1 MTKTT
6 WIAAIGAATLG
17 LSALTTLG
25 AQDAPPEVPGAVDP
39 SKITGG
45 AYVADPAHSMVQWRV
60 NHFGF
65 NDYFG
70 IFGDV
75 EGTLQLDP
83 ANPAQSSVDVTI
95 PVASVTVA
103 SEGLRQHLLRPGK
116 DGGTPDFFGPEP
128 APARFVSKSVQVSP
142 GGMTADIVGDLT
154 LNGVTR
160 EVALYARFTGT
171 GPNPMTKAETVGFE
185 GRGVIKRSDFGI
197 AFGIPVVS
205 DDVELEFSAAFE
217 KPAAE

>member
-25 AQDAPPEVPGAVDP
+25 AQDAPPEVPGVVDP
-39 SKITGG
+39 GKVTGG
-45 AYVADPAHSMVQWRV
+45 TYAADPAHSLVQWRV

-83 ANPAQSSVDVTI
+83 ANPGQSSVDVTI
-95 PVASVTVA
+95 PISSVTVA
-103 SEGLRQHLLRPGK
+103 SEGLRDHLLRPGK
-116 DGGTPDFFGPEP
+116 EGAAPDFFGAEP
-128 APARFVSKSVQVSP
+128 APARFVSKSVEIGPDGTS
-142 GGMTADIVGDLT
+142 ADIVGDLT

-160 EVALYARFTGT
+160 EVRLDASFTGA
-171 GPNPMTKAETVGFE
+171 GPSPMTKAETVGFE

-197 AFGIPVVS
+197 DFAIPVVS
-205 DDVELEFSAAFE
+205 DEVELEFTAAFE
-217 KPAAE
+217 KRPAE

>member
-6 WIAAIGAATLG
+6 WIAVIGAATLG
-17 LSALTTLG
+17 LSAMASLG
-25 AQDAPPEVPGAVDP
+25 AQDAPPEVPGVVDP

-45 AYVADPAHSMVQWRV
+45 TYVADPAHSLVQWRV

-70 IFGDV
+70 IFGNV

-83 ANPAQSSVDVTI
+83 ANPGQSSVDITI
-95 PVASVTVA
+95 PITSITVVN
-103 SEGLRQHLLRPGK
+103 EDLRAHLLRPGK
-116 DGGTPDFFGPEP
+116 DGAAPDFFGPEP

-154 LNGVTR
+154 LNGVTK
-160 EVALYARFTGT
+160 EVELYARFTGT

-185 GRGVIKRSDFGI
+185 GHGVIKRSDFGI
-197 AFGIPVVS
+197 DFAIPMVS
-205 DDVELEFSAAFE
+205 DDVKLEFSAAFE
-217 KPAAE
+217 KRAAE

>member
-17 LSALTTLG
+17 LSALTMLG
-25 AQDAPPEVPGAVDP
+25 AQDAPPEVPGVVDP

-45 AYVADPAHSMVQWRV
+45 TYVADSAHSLVQWRV

-83 ANPAQSSVDVTI
+83 ANPGQSSVDVTI

-103 SEGLRQHLLRPGK
+103 SEGLRDHLLRPGK
-116 DGGTPDFFGPEP
+116 DGGAPDFFGPEP
-128 APARFVSKSVQVSP
+128 SPARFVSKSVQISP

-154 LNGVTR
+154 LNGVTK
-160 EVALYARFTGT
+160 EVKLAARFTGT

-197 AFGIPVVS
+197 NFGVPVVS
-205 DDVELEFSAAFE
+205 DDVELEFTAAFE
-217 KPAAE
+217 KRAAE

>member
-25 AQDAPPEVPGAVDP
+25 AQDAPIEVPGVVDP
-39 SKITGG
+39 SKVTGG
-45 AYVADPAHSMVQWRV
+45 AYVADPAHSLVQWRV

-83 ANPAQSSVDVTI
+83 ANPAQSSVDITI
-95 PVASVTVA
+95 PIASVTVA
-103 SEGLRQHLLRPGK
+103 SEGLRDHLLRPGK
-116 DGGTPDFFGPEP
+116 DGGAPDFFGSEP
-128 APARFVSKSVQVSP
+128 TPARFVSKSVQISP

-154 LNGVTR
+154 LNGVTK
-160 EVALYARFTGT
+160 EVQLYARFTGT

-185 GRGVIKRSDFGI
+185 GHGTIKRSDFGI

-205 DDVELEFSAAFE
+205 DDVKLEFTAAFE

>member
-25 AQDAPPEVPGAVDP
+25 AQDAPAPALGVVDP
-39 SKITGG
+39 GKVAGG
-45 AYVADPAHSMVQWRV
+45 TYVADPAHSLVQWRV

-103 SEGLRQHLLRPGK
+103 SEGLRDHLLRPGK

-128 APARFVSKSVQVSP
+128 APARFVSKSIQVSP
-142 GGMTADIVGDLT
+142 GGMTADVVGDFT
-154 LNGVTR
+154 LNGVTK
-160 EVALYARFTGT
+160 EVKLSARFTGT

-197 AFGIPVVS
+197 GFGVPMVS
-205 DDVELEFSAAFE
+205 DDVELEFTAAFE
-217 KPAAE
+217 KRPAE